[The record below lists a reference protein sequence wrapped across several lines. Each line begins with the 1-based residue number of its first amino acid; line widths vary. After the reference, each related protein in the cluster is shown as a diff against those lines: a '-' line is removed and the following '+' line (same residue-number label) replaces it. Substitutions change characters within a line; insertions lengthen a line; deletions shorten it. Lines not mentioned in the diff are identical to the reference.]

1 MSSKYILFNHWMLFL
16 CNLPFSISKY
26 NNLSCCLAKN
36 VLAAQN
42 ISRFCY
48 IIFLQFVTGLCFTD
62 RFVPFRAKQD
72 GPNSGT
78 TNREDKEIFEISA
91 KGAIVF
97 ILVAS
102 VFLLLLFYFMS
113 SWFVWLLI
121 VLFCIGGI
129 EVFSHTFVMCIVLF
143 LIGTILTLLSL
154 LFSLNVEVYLF
165 FFFSF
170 SFVERFSYETDY
182 EFYRVCMFAWSHFS
196 LGNK

>member
-1 MSSKYILFNHWMLFL
+1 
-16 CNLPFSISKY
+16 
-26 NNLSCCLAKN
+26 
-36 VLAAQN
+36 
-42 ISRFCY
+42 
-48 IIFLQFVTGLCFTD
+48 
-62 RFVPFRAKQD
+62 
-72 GPNSGT
+72 
-78 TNREDKEIFEISA
+78 
-91 KGAIVF
+91 
-97 ILVAS
+97 
-102 VFLLLLFYFMS
+102 MS